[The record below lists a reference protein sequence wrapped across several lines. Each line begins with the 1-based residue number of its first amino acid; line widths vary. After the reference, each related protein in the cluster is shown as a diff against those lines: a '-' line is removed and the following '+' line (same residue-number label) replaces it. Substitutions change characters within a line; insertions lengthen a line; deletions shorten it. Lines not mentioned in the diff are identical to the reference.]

1 MENGL
6 TNTTTN
12 WDISNKLVL
21 SNELF
26 DRLSVFIYSE
36 CGIKMPPAK
45 KTMLE
50 SRLVKR
56 LKATGMNNFGEYCRY
71 LFSPEGIDKELVH
84 MIDVVTTNKTD
95 FFREPQH
102 FDYMV
107 DHAIPNLMEHSGAG
121 TKRNLMVWSAA
132 CSSGEE
138 PYTLA
143 MVLEEFAS
151 NVQNFSYLIL
161 ATDISTRVLKTAQRA
176 IYTEEHITPVPMA
189 LRHKYLLRSKDP
201 SNPRVRIGPQLR
213 DRVRF
218 RRLNF
223 LEDDFGLREKMD
235 IIFCRNVLIYFDR
248 PTQEKVVRRLCDH
261 LRPGGYLFTG
271 HSETLTGMNL
281 PITQVA
287 NTVSRRH

>member
-1 MENGL
+1 MEILSPGF
-6 TNTTTN
+6 
-12 WDISNKLVL
+12 DSKERL

-26 DRLSVFIYSE
+26 KRLSELIYSE

-50 SRLVKR
+50 ARLTKR
-56 LKATGMNNFGEYCRY
+56 LKVLGMTDFAEYGRY
-71 LFSPEGIDKELVH
+71 LFSPQGMDSELVP

-102 FDYMV
+102 FHYLV
-107 DHAIPNLMEHSGAG
+107 NTAIPDLMQTTGAG
-121 TKRNLMVWSAA
+121 HRRDLMIWSAA

-143 MVLEEFAS
+143 MVLEEVALRIPG
-151 NVQNFSYLIL
+151 FSYLIL
-161 ATDISTRVLKTAQRA
+161 ATDISTRMLDAAHRA
-176 IYTEEHITPVPMA
+176 IYNEERIEPVPME

-201 SNPRVRIGPQLR
+201 ANKNVRICPKIR
-213 DRVRF
+213 ERVRF

-223 LEDDFGLREKMD
+223 LDEDFGFREHMD

-248 PTQEKVVRRLCDH
+248 PTQEMVLMHLCKH
-261 LRPGGYLFTG
+261 LCKGGYLFTG
-271 HSETLTGMNL
+271 HSETLSGMHL
-281 PITQVA
+281 PLDSMA
-287 NTVSRRH
+287 NTVSRRR